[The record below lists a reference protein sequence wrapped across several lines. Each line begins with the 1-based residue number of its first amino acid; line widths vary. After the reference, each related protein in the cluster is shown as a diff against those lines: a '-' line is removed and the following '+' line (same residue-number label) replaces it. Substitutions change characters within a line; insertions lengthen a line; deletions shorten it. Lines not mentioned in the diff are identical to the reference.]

1 MKQIRFDFKYQP
13 LQVNKSMTLGGG
25 VPNEQTYDADSGE
38 FSPDYSLV
46 PVCIKPVI
54 GIIDRDL
61 ILTSGC
67 VNAQLTDVS
76 WRRVVNG
83 VEEKT
88 PLVSTAGK
96 YTITASGDENG
107 KIGRAFV

>member
-13 LQVNKSMTLGGG
+13 LQVNKSVTLGGG

-46 PVCIKPVI
+46 PVCIKPIV

-61 ILTSGC
+61 ILTNGS

-76 WRRVVNG
+76 WRRVIDG

-88 PLVSTAGK
+88 ALVNTAGK
-96 YTITASGDENG
+96 YVITDRKS
-107 KIGRAFV
+107 VV